1 MAVLWNTC
9 QRLLQFKENRTRTLR
24 CDKMINFAVTLK
36 SYKEEMT
43 EWPQKYEICWNSGNM
58 GYFQK
63 AGAGGVLEKYILK
76 NFEKLIGKDLCWSP
90 FFNTVAD
97 LRRITL
103 LQKRLQHRF
112 FPVTFAKFSRQYIV
126 LTTTR

>member
-1 MAVLWNTC
+1 
-9 QRLLQFKENRTRTLR
+9 
-24 CDKMINFAVTLK
+24 
-36 SYKEEMT
+36 MT

-63 AGAGGVLEKYILK
+63 AGAGGVLEKFILK

-97 LRRITL
+97 LRETTKETPTQVFSCKFCKIFKNIYCADHLRAAASNMSYFQWPPQDRRMLGAYFKILWNTY
-103 LQKRLQHRF
+103 
-112 FPVTFAKFSRQYIV
+112 VTDKNV
-126 LTTTR
+126 N